1 MFVVS
6 SEIFTTT
13 MYFPLWHHQTA
24 NNQARQS
31 SLSST
36 AINQA
41 RQLIEGL
48 SKYNAIINDNE
59 THNEIHISNIEEILN
74 QFEYVLQYADQNQLL
89 AYIFDKLKHCD
100 ISKCAMFRRNAR
112 NRPKYSNKT
121 SIYELYQINDD
132 HLIAKCQLMDKIH
145 CFCHHSYDDGNRL
158 SIGIEEQNVLHQCD
172 PNESQFTTVKRILS
186 EKNTNRKN
194 PIMSQIR
201 NRMCTKFHKTPKLF
215 LFSLL
220 V

>member
-74 QFEYVLQYADQNQLL
+74 QF
-89 AYIFDKLKHCD
+89 D
-100 ISKCAMFRRNAR
+100 IA
-112 NRPKYSNKT
+112 
-121 SIYELYQINDD
+121 IYP
-132 HLIAKCQLMDKIH
+132 
-145 CFCHHSYDDGNRL
+145 
-158 SIGIEEQNVLHQCD
+158 NVLCFDGMLGIAQ
-172 PNESQFTTVKRILS
+172 NIAIKQAFMNYIKSMTIISLRSVNLWTKSIVFAIILMMMGTDYPLKS
-186 EKNTNRKN
+186 KMYYTNVIQMNLNSPR
-194 PIMSQIR
+194 
-201 NRMCTKFHKTPKLF
+201 
-215 LFSLL
+215 
-220 V
+220 